1 MRLRDL
7 DNYFNY
13 NISTNSSVDPIKN
26 NLVQRNASY
35 MKEVSNSTLSR
46 RSKTAIAGKFQN
58 LDSNKSKI
66 V

>member
-26 NLVQRNASY
+26 DTVNLLF
-35 MKEVSNSTLSR
+35 KDI
-46 RSKTAIAGKFQN
+46 K
-58 LDSNKSKI
+58 
-66 V
+66 